1 MHHGTYSQM
10 MYTGFEVYLETS
22 IPLHMLSATCMISTS
37 KVKRKGKNSDLQ
49 VVLATWGF
57 IEMLT
62 SVHAPL

>member
-49 VVLATWGF
+49 VVLAT
-57 IEMLT
+57 
-62 SVHAPL
+62 